1 MHNKLYLFIL
11 SLFVAISAAAQ
22 NIEITVKL
30 GNEPAE
36 YAFIFKMGVVWGIAI
51 RWDGLNFRLER

>member
-22 NIEITVKL
+22 NIEITVKM
-30 GNEPAE
+30 GNEPRSTPS
-36 YAFIFKMGVVWGIAI
+36 YSKMGVVWGIVI
-51 RWDGLNFRLER
+51 HWEGLNFRLER

>member
-11 SLFVAISAAAQ
+11 SLFVAVSVAAQ

-30 GNEPAE
+30 WNEPAE
-36 YAFIFKMGVVWGIAI
+36 YAFVLCNSK
-51 RWDGLNFRLER
+51 